1 VTTYAYVGRPGSG
14 KSYSVVENQIMPA
27 LKAGRRVV
35 TNIPLHLDKIRE
47 VEGCELAEVVE
58 FPVDAVKLEPGR
70 ITEFVRPGDL
80 FVLDEVSKIFPAGE
94 KVKDVA
100 PQYISLL
107 TEHRHM
113 VDAKGNACSIV
124 LVVQD
129 LGNIG
134 LWCLRLVDFT
144 YNHTKLSVVGAS
156 GSFRVDIYEGPVK
169 GPNYPIKRRT
179 RMLVGRYSKSV
190 YSFYK
195 SHTLSESA
203 LAGAN
208 EKSLDKR
215 ASILK
220 RWGVLIGVPGGIIG
234 IFMGIHF
241 LGGAM
246 DKARNPPGAKASRAS
261 VAPVVSAP
269 SQLAIFSNG
278 AQQFVERPPAYRI
291 IGTVLNESDSNLS
304 RVALLKDGEHRLV
317 TVPYSK
323 CRTVDERL
331 ECPVHGWFYSDDGI
345 VGAKAQVAGG
355 AAVTAWTLEKG
366 AEPVDK
372 SKLSNQAVAGSYAAQ
387 VEVLPPAHGDPVE
400 GSEQLRVLAGNDAGM
415 ALRAVRSGALRAH
428 GGS

>member
-1 VTTYAYVGRPGSG
+1 MTTYAYVGRPGSG

-113 VDAKGNACSIV
+113 VDGKGNACSIV

-190 YSFYK
+190 YGFYK
-195 SHTLSESA
+195 SHTLSESPI
-203 LAGAN
+203 AGAN

-220 RWGVLIGVPGGIIG
+220 RWGVMIGVPGGIIG

-241 LGGAM
+241 LGRAM
-246 DKARNPPGAKASRAS
+246 DKAREPLGGKASSASVPPSAQPPGD
-261 VAPVVSAP
+261 
-269 SQLAIFSNG
+269 LAIFSNRV
-278 AQQFVERPPAYRI
+278 AQTVERPPGYRLM
-291 IGTVLNESDSNLS
+291 GTIVNDSKPALS
-304 RVALLKDGEHRLV
+304 RAVLVRDGDRRSVVVAL
-317 TVPYSK
+317 SK
-323 CRTVDERL
+323 CRTVDAEL
-331 ECPVHGWFYSDDGI
+331 QCPVGGWFYSAEGLVD
-345 VGAKAQVAGG
+345 AKAQVSGVPVGAWSFDKGVVVGSVPKAVAPASVIASEAVG
-355 AAVTAWTLEKG
+355 AAQ
-366 AEPVDK
+366 PV
-372 SKLSNQAVAGSYAAQ
+372 AVS
-387 VEVLPPAHGDPVE
+387 PVE
-400 GSEQLRVLAGNDAGM
+400 GSALLSSLVENRAGLDDARRPVNTFRGV
-415 ALRAVRSGALRAH
+415 AGR
-428 GGS
+428 